1 MEISHLSEAKYKTL
15 LIRMHKELSED
26 LSSIKKVQAEMK
38 VMLSGINKNLQ
49 GNNSTVDGAEN

>member
-26 LSSIKKVQAEMK
+26 LSSIIK
-38 VMLSGINKNLQ
+38 I
-49 GNNSTVDGAEN
+49 